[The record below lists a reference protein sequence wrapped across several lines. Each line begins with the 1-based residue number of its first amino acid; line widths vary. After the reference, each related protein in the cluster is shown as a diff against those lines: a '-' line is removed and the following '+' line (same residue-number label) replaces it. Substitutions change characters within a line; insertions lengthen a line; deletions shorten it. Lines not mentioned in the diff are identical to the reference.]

1 MTRFRQEEPAGAGPQ
16 LRSVVLT
23 SFASELEAQGN
34 SRIDRGP
41 LQEAVCKAIRHLRPH
56 DTEICGRSAW
66 QICSPRRRKPHPAVR
81 CIAERRWSY
90 KYLPRSQ
97 RPTESYSTPHGNR
110 RHSDQ
115 RRACLH
121 ISHHPKYLKD
131 LVGGKV
137 GVVNGAERIAA
148 RDETAGRQWIIRVCE
163 RPRRGRHGPIHSFF
177 VARSCS
183 ACCRRNQWS
192 CGPRI

>member
-66 QICSPRRRKPHPAVR
+66 QICSPRRRKPHPSAALRKGAGRTNTSHVR
-81 CIAERRWSY
+81 SARLKAIPLLMVIDDTQINVGPAR
-90 KYLPRSQ
+90 
-97 RPTESYSTPHGNR
+97 
-110 RHSDQ
+110 
-115 RRACLH
+115 
-121 ISHHPKYLKD
+121 ISHTTPKYLKD

-148 RDETAGRQWIIRVCE
+148 RELPGANGLFGFVNAHVGAAMA
-163 RPRRGRHGPIHSFF
+163 PYIHFS
-177 VARSCS
+177 
-183 ACCRRNQWS
+183 
-192 CGPRI
+192 